1 VSSLEEF
8 DKLLKEFNP
17 NLLVISGLQ
26 MMDNY
31 PYPKGKTTAQ
41 IYFCLT
47 AGKKIASSFI
57 NFHLTPSYLPQHSVS
72 QSVLHGSEGFSGYI

>member
-31 PYPKGKTTAQ
+31 PYPKGKMTAQ
-41 IYFCLT
+41 MYICLT
-47 AGKKIASSFI
+47 IGKNIALFFV
-57 NFHLTPSYLPQHSVS
+57 NFHLTPSDLP
-72 QSVLHGSEGFSGYI
+72 

>member
-17 NLLVISGLQ
+17 DLLVIGGLQ

-31 PYPKGKTTAQ
+31 PYPKGKMTAQ
-41 IYFCLT
+41 MYE
-47 AGKKIASSFI
+47 GW
-57 NFHLTPSYLPQHSVS
+57 NF
-72 QSVLHGSEGFSGYI
+72 

>member
-17 NLLVISGLQ
+17 NLLVVSGLQ

-31 PYPKGKTTAQ
+31 PYPKGKMTAQ
-41 IYFCLT
+41 MYISLIIGKNIAVSFIYFCLT
-47 AGKKIASSFI
+47 
-57 NFHLTPSYLPQHSVS
+57 PSEFALAQCFPKHVS
-72 QSVLHGSEGFSGYI
+72 WI